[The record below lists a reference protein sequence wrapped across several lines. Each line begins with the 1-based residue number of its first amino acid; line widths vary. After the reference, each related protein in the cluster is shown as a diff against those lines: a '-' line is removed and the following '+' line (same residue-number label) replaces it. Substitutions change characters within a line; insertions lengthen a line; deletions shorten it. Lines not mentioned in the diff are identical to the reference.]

1 VPKRILLWLAYFCF
15 LGLLTYLSLTPIAAK
30 SLPPIPYFDKLAHT
44 GFYLLLQGLFS
55 LALFFENRSGTR
67 TLVWG
72 SAFFHIFYG
81 TVIEVIQ
88 ANLVPGRFGEWQD
101 GLVNTLGVLI
111 GVLLSFKLMK
121 RFNKENE
128 KN

>member
-1 VPKRILLWLAYFCF
+1 MPKRILLWLVYFCF
-15 LGLLTYLSLTPIAAK
+15 LGLLTYLSFTPIAAK

-55 LALFFENRSGTR
+55 LALFFEKQASFQKLVGT
-67 TLVWG
+67 

-81 TVIEVIQ
+81 TVIEAIQ
-88 ANLVPGRFGEWQD
+88 ACFVPGRFGEWQD
-101 GLVNTLGVLI
+101 GLANTLGVLI
-111 GVLLSFKLMK
+111 GVLLSFELMK

>member
-1 VPKRILLWLAYFCF
+1 MGQCLF
-15 LGLLTYLSLTPIAAK
+15 LHFLR
-30 SLPPIPYFDKLAHT
+30 H
-44 GFYLLLQGLFS
+44 
-55 LALFFENRSGTR
+55 
-67 TLVWG
+67 
-72 SAFFHIFYG
+72 
-81 TVIEVIQ
+81 VIEVIQ

-101 GLVNTLGVLI
+101 GLANTLGVLI

>member
-1 VPKRILLWLAYFCF
+1 M
-15 LGLLTYLSLTPIAAK
+15 
-30 SLPPIPYFDKLAHT
+30 AH
-44 GFYLLLQGLFS
+44 
-55 LALFFENRSGTR
+55 
-67 TLVWG
+67 TLVWS

-101 GLVNTLGVLI
+101 GLANTLGVLI
-111 GVLLSFKLMK
+111 GVLLSFELIKHL
-121 RFNKENE
+121 NQENE